1 MLAVVDNKK
10 PRKKAAFF
18 CSYDGPGKATVFF
31 TGNSFALRQ
40 IAGIKE
46 SLKGK
51 YKKLYFAARPA
62 CLTFESFNDGY
73 ERYWQCD
80 EIRNKT
86 VQFLE
91 KFRPDFLIITEK

>member
-1 MLAVVDNKK
+1 MLAVVGNRK
-10 PRKKAAFF
+10 PTKPGAFF
-18 CSYDGPGKATVFF
+18 CSYNGSGKATVFF

-40 IAGIKE
+40 INAIKE

-62 CLTFESFNDGY
+62 CLTFESFNEGY
-73 ERYWQCD
+73 DRYWQCD

-86 VQFLE
+86 VEFLA
-91 KFRPDFLIITEK
+91 KFKPDFLVITEK